1 MSLNNK
7 IIRIYFNIV
16 VNAMQQV
23 ILDEISFFV
32 LNLQE
37 ICKIKA

>member
-1 MSLNNK
+1 
-7 IIRIYFNIV
+7 
-16 VNAMQQV
+16 MQQV

-37 ICKIKA
+37 ICKIKAVGEMDEKQFKSA